1 LALPLVIAHRGASF
15 DLPENTLPAFE
26 RAIVLGAD
34 YVEFDVHADSD
45 GRLVVTHDPP
55 SNNLLLGLPLLEE
68 VLDLC
73 RGRIGTMVELK
84 TPARYR
90 RFDVVRRTLDLL
102 DDEAVVLC
110 FQRAPLEEVRRVR
123 PAIRTMQHVGFGV
136 PIRGAAGAWAAGF
149 RDDRVTARG
158 LTKARRL
165 GLETAVYTVNDAARM
180 EELYGLGVTGV
191 FTDRPDL
198 AVARRSL
205 ARPVPARPE
214 SAPRPPP
221 PG

>member
-1 LALPLVIAHRGASF
+1 MIAHRGASF

-26 RAIVLGAD
+26 LAIELGAD
-34 YVEFDVHADSD
+34 YVEFDVHADGD

-55 SNNLLLGLPLLEE
+55 SNTVLLGLPRLEE
-68 VLDLC
+68 VLALC

-102 DDEAVVLC
+102 DDDAVVLC
-110 FQRAPLEEVRRVR
+110 FQRPPLDEVRRLR
-123 PAIRTMQHVGFGV
+123 PTMRTMQHVGEGV
-136 PIRGAAGAWAAGF
+136 SIRGAAGAWAAGF
-149 RDDRVTARG
+149 RDDRVTSRG
-158 LTKARRL
+158 LAAARRL

-180 EELYGLGVTGV
+180 DELYALGVTGI

-205 ARPVPARPE
+205 ARPGRARPE
-214 SAPRPPP
+214 SAPRPSL